1 MDSADIDHR
10 LATLISIFEERPIA
24 DLLVSLQAH
33 NGDLEQTIES
43 LVNPLTTSITA
54 STESR
59 NIQKGQPNR
68 KRVAIEHYFG
78 PPDRSGDGSSTSD
91 PTQHEPP
98 SKRLKREESDRKRNN
113 GVAENEERNAFDLL
127 KWDDDKVSSGK
138 RLPVQT
144 LKNPEEISAK
154 LPCCELYPNFLPA
167 DVADRLLIAVL
178 EEAKQWSQHKFVINE
193 KPVVSHHQSCL
204 YVSSSESLA
213 TKTVIYGGETYTE
226 NKAMLT
232 EMEEIRVPIED
243 KVNERLIERDRYLGE
258 IPCRWR
264 ANALVANCYDN
275 ETQGVG
281 FHADRLTQIG
291 VMPTIA
297 SMTLGATRAFRLRR
311 IINAGNPMAQTIDLL
326 LPHNSLLVM
335 FPPCQELWKHSVPP
349 QKSVIRHPISGL
361 ARINLTYRHY
371 RLDYTDGDTPRC
383 HCGNPCDLKPVMKK
397 EGRIGRY
404 FYMLAGFGSQDPTG

>member
-178 EEAKQWSQHKFVINE
+178 EEAKQWSQHN
-193 KPVVSHHQSCL
+193 HQD
-204 YVSSSESLA
+204 
-213 TKTVIYGGETYTE
+213 K
-226 NKAMLT
+226 
-232 EMEEIRVPIED
+232 MEEIRVPIED